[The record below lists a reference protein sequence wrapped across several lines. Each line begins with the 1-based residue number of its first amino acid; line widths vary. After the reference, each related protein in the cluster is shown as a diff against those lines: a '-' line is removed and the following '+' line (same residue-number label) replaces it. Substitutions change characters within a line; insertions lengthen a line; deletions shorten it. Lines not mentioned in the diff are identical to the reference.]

1 VRQEGVMLGCRHRQ
15 VVIERNVVHL

>member
-1 VRQEGVMLGCRHRQ
+1 VRQEGVVLGCRHRQ